1 MPPVEAR
8 QGSDG
13 GSLADALREALL
25 RRQCDRSG
33 RYSLAAEPR
42 PCWHCGQPTRF
53 LEVNFEAP
61 LCPGACTEAKEAEY
75 WQALSEGYHRD
86 KAERDAARELPASAL
101 PERELRTELGPGT

>member
-1 MPPVEAR
+1 MRPVEQR

-33 RYSLAAEPR
+33 RYTLADEPR
-42 PCWHCGQPTRF
+42 PCWHCEQPTRF

-75 WQALSEGYHRD
+75 WQALSEEHRRD
-86 KAERDAARELPASAL
+86 KAERAAATELPASAL
-101 PERELRTELGPGT
+101 PERELRVELGPDT